1 LAKTNR
7 HYRETAAGFLCPR
20 CELAENSNILLNRL
34 FVNLIWMTRH
44 AYRLGRR
51 QAEVD
56 RTRARILAAAG
67 ELVAELGPSSSL
79 GKVAE
84 RAGVSRVTVY
94 NQFGSKARLL
104 DALTAKAGIVS
115 QGPPPG
121 EPGDPA
127 GDLTRRIEH
136 ACAAWAENPDLYRQL
151 AAAGR
156 HDPHSALDH
165 ELALRLA
172 AQDRLR
178 PGCSIKEAEDV
189 IGILTSF
196 PVFDRLHQRGR
207 RSASG
212 VAEIL
217 LRMAS
222 IVMTALPPV

>member
-1 LAKTNR
+1 MVSR
-7 HYRETAAGFLCPR
+7 
-20 CELAENSNILLNRL
+20 S
-34 FVNLIWMTRH
+34 
-44 AYRLGRR
+44 YRLGRR

-67 ELVAELGPSSSL
+67 ELVAEFGPSSGL
-79 GKVAE
+79 GKVAA

-104 DALTAKAGIVS
+104 DALTARAGILPQNPS
-115 QGPPPG
+115 AG

-151 AAAGR
+151 AGAGR
-156 HDPHSALDH
+156 HDSHAAPDR
-165 ELALRLA
+165 ELAARLA
-172 AQDRLR
+172 AHDLLR

-196 PVFDRLHQRGR
+196 PVFDRLHQGGR
-207 RSASG
+207 RSASS

-217 LRMAS
+217 LRMAA
-222 IVMTALPPV
+222 IVMTPPPRV

>member
-1 LAKTNR
+1 MVSR
-7 HYRETAAGFLCPR
+7 
-20 CELAENSNILLNRL
+20 S
-34 FVNLIWMTRH
+34 
-44 AYRLGRR
+44 YRLGRR
-51 QAEVD
+51 QADVD

-67 ELVAELGPSSSL
+67 ELVAELGPSSGL
-79 GKVAE
+79 GKVAA
-84 RAGVSRVTVY
+84 RAGVSRITVY

-104 DALTAKAGIVS
+104 DALTAWAGILPHDPS
-115 QGPPPG
+115 AG

-151 AAAGR
+151 AGAGR
-156 HDPHSALDH
+156 HDRHAALDR
-165 ELALRLA
+165 ELAARLA
-172 AQDRLR
+172 AHDLLR

-196 PVFDRLHQRGR
+196 PVFDRLHQGGR

-222 IVMTALPPV
+222 IVMTPPHPV